1 MSSPEIA
8 VIVPAFNSATYLPAC
23 VESIAAQRF
32 ADFVCVLVDD
42 GSTDK
47 TPALCDDIAA
57 GDGRFV
63 VVHKRSS
70 PKKSGCSRSSASQKA
85 NHRGW

>member
-8 VIVPAFNSATYLPAC
+8 VIVPVFNGAKYLPAC

-42 GSTDK
+42 GSTDE

-63 VVHKRSS
+63 VVHKRNGGLCAART
-70 PKKSGCSRSSASQKA
+70 SGVLAARA
-85 NHRGW
+85 